1 MRDFSVEVGFL
12 EDEVE
17 GLGWVVVAVV
27 GVSVEEEIDELPFLF
42 LVVVPFGVEDLL
54 RVNLVLSFLS
64 GTSGCA
70 ISIGPATDSRISEAA
85 RIPDR

>member
-17 GLGWVVVAVV
+17 GLGWVVAVV

-42 LVVVPFGVEDLL
+42 LVVVPFGVEDSL